1 MKYLLPLLAV
11 LTSITSP
18 LAQAEDPT
26 WFEVELAVFARP
38 DQSGEIWDQDQSQV
52 RLGNSR
58 DLIGPVLL
66 PDLSQFEAALSEC
79 DSDEWLLDPKGCQ
92 TRQDNARVAMP
103 AHLPSQAVA
112 TQPGTPASGQPYLLT
127 AEQLQ
132 FNDALNQLSRKPGYE
147 VLLHTGWQMPVY
159 GRREAQ
165 PFSLY
170 GGKNFGDRFRL
181 DGHPRV
187 AEDDLLSQLSLLT
200 RFAPVS
206 NGPEPVWQL
215 NGWIKIYLEHYLFIE
230 TRLDLR
236 EQGERV
242 WTVESLERNPN
253 ALDGE
258 VVEMEEREPFLMT
271 IPLDQNRRVRSR
283 EIHYFD
289 HPKMGLIVQIRRMD
303 QPQLA
308 DSGVTEADAPVN
320 P

>member
-1 MKYLLPLLAV
+1 M
-11 LTSITSP
+11 
-18 LAQAEDPT
+18 
-26 WFEVELAVFARP
+26 
-38 DQSGEIWDQDQSQV
+38 
-52 RLGNSR
+52 
-58 DLIGPVLL
+58 
-66 PDLSQFEAALSEC
+66 
-79 DSDEWLLDPKGCQ
+79 
-92 TRQDNARVAMP
+92 
-103 AHLPSQAVA
+103 
-112 TQPGTPASGQPYLLT
+112 
-127 AEQLQ
+127 
-132 FNDALNQLSRKPGYE
+132 
-147 VLLHTGWQMPVY
+147 
-159 GRREAQ
+159 
-165 PFSLY
+165 
-170 GGKNFGDRFRL
+170 
-181 DGHPRV
+181 
-187 AEDDLLSQLSLLT
+187 
-200 RFAPVS
+200 
-206 NGPEPVWQL
+206 WQL